1 MELLSRRSLLRASA
15 GLLAAGALARPH
27 VANAAA
33 TTITAWW
40 TQGFIPEEDA
50 AFKKMVADY
59 EKQSGNTVNYTIV
72 PFGPLGQK
80 VISAL
85 TTGDV
90 PDVISYDAADATIL
104 PQNSW
109 DDKIIDVSDV
119 VDTQKSLYLPNALL
133 ASRFY
138 NNVKKERS
146 FYQVPYKTTVI
157 PFHVWGSLVEEVG
170 YKLSDA
176 PKTWNAYFDFF
187 KPVQKALRAKGQRSV
202 YACGLQLTT
211 NGPADGNNLF
221 YAFLIANGGKN
232 MVTPDGKGHLD
243 DPQVKDAVIKSLTF
257 MTNFYKEGYVP
268 PGALDWSDADDNN
281 AFHAKGIVMDFD
293 GTISTEVAMY
303 HDKEAYY
310 HQMVTQGLPLDNAGK
325 PIPAVIAALG
335 GFIAKG
341 AKNVAGAKEFLT
353 YVIEPKVTDAYLKEG
368 LGRWLPAMP
377 ELVKTDPFWLDP
389 KDPHRPVYVR
399 EGLLKPTIP
408 AFHVFNPGFG
418 VVNAEQVWGQAEAD
432 IIRNGMTP
440 QAATDKAFKRV
451 DAILA
456 NYPIAQA

>member
-1 MELLSRRSLLRASA
+1 MGSLSRRSLLRASA

-27 VANAAA
+27 IANAAA
-33 TTITAWW
+33 ATMTAWW

-50 AFKKMVADY
+50 GFKRMVADY
-59 EKQSGNTVNYTIV
+59 EKTSGNTVNYTIV

-90 PDVISYDAADATIL
+90 PDLISYDAADATIL

-109 DDKIIDVSDV
+109 DDKIIEVSDV
-119 VDTQKSLYLPNALL
+119 VDTQKSSYLPNALL

-138 NNVKKERS
+138 NNVKKERG
-146 FYQVPYKTTVI
+146 FYQVPYKTTVV
-157 PFHVWGSLVEEVG
+157 PFHVWGNLVEQAG

-176 PKTWNAYFDFF
+176 PKTWDAYFDFF

-211 NGPADGNNLF
+211 TGPADGNNLF

-243 DPQVKDAVIKSLTF
+243 DPEVKDAVVKALTF
-257 MTNFYKEGYVP
+257 MTSYYKDGDAP
-268 PGALDWSDADDNN
+268 PGVLDWNDADDNN
-281 AFHAKGIVMDFD
+281 AFHAKEIVMDFD
-293 GTISTEVAMY
+293 GTISTEVALY
-303 HDKEAYY
+303 HDKEAYNAI
-310 HQMVTQGLPLDNAGK
+310 VTQGLPQDNAGK
-325 PIPAVIAALG
+325 PVPAVLAALG
-335 GFIAKG
+335 GFIPKG
-341 AKNVAGAKEFLT
+341 AKNVKAAKEFMT
-353 YVIEPKVTDAYLKEG
+353 YVIQPKVTDAYLKEG

-377 ELVKTDPFWLDP
+377 ELVKSDPFWLDP

-399 EGLLKPTIP
+399 EGLMEPTIP

-440 QAATDKAFKRV
+440 QAATEKAFKHINS
-451 DAILA
+451 ILA
-456 NYPIAQA
+456 NYPIAQT

>member
-1 MELLSRRSLLRASA
+1 MELLSRRLLLRASA

-33 TTITAWW
+33 TTITVWW

-59 EKQSGNTVNYTIV
+59 EKQSSNTVNYTIV

-119 VDTQKSLYLPNALL
+119 VDTRKSLYLPNALL

-157 PFHVWGSLVEEVG
+157 PLHVWGSLVEEVG

-202 YACGLQLTT
+202 YACAGKPTT
-211 NGPADGNNLF
+211 MSSAYGNNLF
-221 YAFLIANGGKN
+221 
-232 MVTPDGKGHLD
+232 
-243 DPQVKDAVIKSLTF
+243 
-257 MTNFYKEGYVP
+257 
-268 PGALDWSDADDNN
+268 
-281 AFHAKGIVMDFD
+281 
-293 GTISTEVAMY
+293 
-303 HDKEAYY
+303 
-310 HQMVTQGLPLDNAGK
+310 
-325 PIPAVIAALG
+325 
-335 GFIAKG
+335 
-341 AKNVAGAKEFLT
+341 
-353 YVIEPKVTDAYLKEG
+353 
-368 LGRWLPAMP
+368 MP
-377 ELVKTDPFWLDP
+377 S
-389 KDPHRPVYVR
+389 
-399 EGLLKPTIP
+399 
-408 AFHVFNPGFG
+408 
-418 VVNAEQVWGQAEAD
+418 
-432 IIRNGMTP
+432 
-440 QAATDKAFKRV
+440 
-451 DAILA
+451 
-456 NYPIAQA
+456 